1 MVTIKKEYVMNFGDA
16 LELIKKLNAEGYN
29 GFLIAQLAP
38 TVWEVRAWKRKA

>member
-1 MVTIKKEYVMNFGDA
+1 MVSVKKQFVMNLGDA
-16 LELIKKLNAEGYN
+16 IELVKNLSAEGYN